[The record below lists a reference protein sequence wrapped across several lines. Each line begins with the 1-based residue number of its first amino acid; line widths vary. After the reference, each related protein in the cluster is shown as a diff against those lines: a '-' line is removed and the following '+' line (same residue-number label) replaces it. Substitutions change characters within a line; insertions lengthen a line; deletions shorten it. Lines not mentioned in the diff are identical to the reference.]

1 MTQSINLPKLDD
13 FLQELATIQQQGSK
27 RIAFLGS
34 RHVPL
39 THQLLIELLSYALAL
54 SGNSIITSGAT
65 GTNFAAIRGALRADP
80 NLLTVILPQSLDRQP
95 YESREQLENVIH
107 LIEHSENDS
116 LPLAEASTLCN
127 QEIVS
132 KCQQLICFAFHGS
145 ETLLQTCQDAEE
157 QRKVVTLFYFD

>member
-80 NLLTVILPQSLDRQP
+80 NLLTVILPQSLDK
-95 YESREQLENVIH
+95 LF
-107 LIEHSENDS
+107 S
-116 LPLAEASTLCN
+116 LFP
-127 QEIVS
+127 
-132 KCQQLICFAFHGS
+132 
-145 ETLLQTCQDAEE
+145 
-157 QRKVVTLFYFD
+157 